1 MANKEKIDYL
11 LIDIRE
17 LEKLVAGM
25 RDAEIYPASFF
36 NQTFQL
42 THKVLKEL
50 HTLEEFQLEAL
61 RKQMEEHQRLIDS
74 IPVSKPLQMPEVQP
88 APEVSPT
95 IEVVQVQEPVVEEPI
110 VVEPI
115 VEKVIPEEKIVQE
128 TIPLKEIEIPHKTIL
143 ADKSSIS
150 LNDILEKKNLS
161 DFRKAFSL
169 NDRFRFRR
177 ELFGGNEEKMNK
189 AISDLNDLSSY
200 EESVTYLN
208 KVLNWNIED
217 ASVADFI
224 KLLEKRF
231 SYIYDMAKLTVVP
244 TPVGNLEDMTFRAIR
259 VLKEADLIL
268 AEDTRTTGILL
279 KHFEIQNKMQS
290 HHKFNEHKTV
300 EQIAARIKG
309 GENIALV
316 SDAGTPAI
324 SDPGFML
331 VRECVRQ
338 GVDVECL
345 PGATAFVPA
354 LVASGLPNEKFC
366 FEGFL
371 PQKKGR
377 QTRLKEL
384 ALEYRT
390 IIFYE
395 SPFRLLKTLT
405 QFAEFFGTD
414 RQVSVSRE
422 ISKLHEETVRGS
434 LEEVIQH
441 FTVNEPRGEIVIVL
455 AGLKDKKDKET
466 EKDV

>member
-61 RKQMEEHQRLIDS
+61 RKQLEEHQRLIDS

-95 IEVVQVQEPVVEEPI
+95 IEVVQVQEPVVETITPAIEEQVI
-110 VVEPI
+110 EEPI
-115 VEKVIPEEKIVQE
+115 VEEPVVEKAIPEEKIVQE
-128 TIPLKEIEIPHKTIL
+128 TIPLKEIEVPHKTIL

-189 AISDLNDLSSY
+189 AIADLNDLSSY

-231 SYIYDMAKLTVVP
+231 S
-244 TPVGNLEDMTFRAIR
+244 
-259 VLKEADLIL
+259 
-268 AEDTRTTGILL
+268 
-279 KHFEIQNKMQS
+279 
-290 HHKFNEHKTV
+290 
-300 EQIAARIKG
+300 
-309 GENIALV
+309 
-316 SDAGTPAI
+316 
-324 SDPGFML
+324 
-331 VRECVRQ
+331 
-338 GVDVECL
+338 
-345 PGATAFVPA
+345 
-354 LVASGLPNEKFC
+354 
-366 FEGFL
+366 
-371 PQKKGR
+371 
-377 QTRLKEL
+377 
-384 ALEYRT
+384 
-390 IIFYE
+390 
-395 SPFRLLKTLT
+395 
-405 QFAEFFGTD
+405 
-414 RQVSVSRE
+414 
-422 ISKLHEETVRGS
+422 
-434 LEEVIQH
+434 
-441 FTVNEPRGEIVIVL
+441 
-455 AGLKDKKDKET
+455 
-466 EKDV
+466 

>member
-50 HTLEEFQLEAL
+50 HMLEESQLEAL

-95 IEVVQVQEPVVEEPI
+95 IEVVQVQEP
-110 VVEPI
+110 I
-115 VEKVIPEEKIVQE
+115 VETITPVIEEQV
-128 TIPLKEIEIPHKTIL
+128 PH
-143 ADKSSIS
+143 KSSIS

-189 AISDLNDLSSY
+189 AIADLNDLSSY
-200 EESVTYLN
+200 EESVAYLN

-231 SYIYDMAKLTVVP
+231 S
-244 TPVGNLEDMTFRAIR
+244 
-259 VLKEADLIL
+259 
-268 AEDTRTTGILL
+268 
-279 KHFEIQNKMQS
+279 
-290 HHKFNEHKTV
+290 
-300 EQIAARIKG
+300 
-309 GENIALV
+309 
-316 SDAGTPAI
+316 
-324 SDPGFML
+324 
-331 VRECVRQ
+331 
-338 GVDVECL
+338 
-345 PGATAFVPA
+345 
-354 LVASGLPNEKFC
+354 
-366 FEGFL
+366 
-371 PQKKGR
+371 
-377 QTRLKEL
+377 
-384 ALEYRT
+384 
-390 IIFYE
+390 
-395 SPFRLLKTLT
+395 
-405 QFAEFFGTD
+405 
-414 RQVSVSRE
+414 
-422 ISKLHEETVRGS
+422 
-434 LEEVIQH
+434 
-441 FTVNEPRGEIVIVL
+441 
-455 AGLKDKKDKET
+455 
-466 EKDV
+466 

>member
-95 IEVVQVQEPVVEEPI
+95 IEVVQVQEPIVETITPAIEEQVIEEPI
-110 VVEPI
+110 VEEPV
-115 VEKVIPEEKIVQE
+115 VEKAIPEEKIVQE
-128 TIPLKEIEIPHKTIL
+128 TIPLKEIEVPHKTIL

-189 AISDLNDLSSY
+189 AIADLNDLSSY

-231 SYIYDMAKLTVVP
+231 S
-244 TPVGNLEDMTFRAIR
+244 
-259 VLKEADLIL
+259 
-268 AEDTRTTGILL
+268 
-279 KHFEIQNKMQS
+279 
-290 HHKFNEHKTV
+290 
-300 EQIAARIKG
+300 
-309 GENIALV
+309 
-316 SDAGTPAI
+316 
-324 SDPGFML
+324 
-331 VRECVRQ
+331 
-338 GVDVECL
+338 
-345 PGATAFVPA
+345 
-354 LVASGLPNEKFC
+354 
-366 FEGFL
+366 
-371 PQKKGR
+371 
-377 QTRLKEL
+377 
-384 ALEYRT
+384 
-390 IIFYE
+390 
-395 SPFRLLKTLT
+395 
-405 QFAEFFGTD
+405 
-414 RQVSVSRE
+414 
-422 ISKLHEETVRGS
+422 
-434 LEEVIQH
+434 
-441 FTVNEPRGEIVIVL
+441 
-455 AGLKDKKDKET
+455 
-466 EKDV
+466 

>member
-1 MANKEKIDYL
+1 MPGITIFHTINRY
-11 LIDIRE
+11 
-17 LEKLVAGM
+17 
-25 RDAEIYPASFF
+25 IYRGRTGTYF
-36 NQTFQL
+36 
-42 THKVLKEL
+42 
-50 HTLEEFQLEAL
+50 
-61 RKQMEEHQRLIDS
+61 
-74 IPVSKPLQMPEVQP
+74 
-88 APEVSPT
+88 
-95 IEVVQVQEPVVEEPI
+95 VVI

-224 KLLEKRF
+224 KL
-231 SYIYDMAKLTVVP
+231 SPY
-244 TPVGNLEDMTFRAIR
+244 
-259 VLKEADLIL
+259 
-268 AEDTRTTGILL
+268 
-279 KHFEIQNKMQS
+279 Q
-290 HHKFNEHKTV
+290 
-300 EQIAARIKG
+300 G
-309 GENIALV
+309 GREYSIV

-338 GVDVECL
+338 GVEVECL

-371 PQKKGR
+371 PQKKEGR
-377 QTRLKEL
+377 
-384 ALEYRT
+384 
-390 IIFYE
+390 
-395 SPFRLLKTLT
+395 P
-405 QFAEFFGTD
+405 G
-414 RQVSVSRE
+414 
-422 ISKLHEETVRGS
+422 
-434 LEEVIQH
+434 
-441 FTVNEPRGEIVIVL
+441 
-455 AGLKDKKDKET
+455 
-466 EKDV
+466 

>member
-128 TIPLKEIEIPHKTIL
+128 TSPLKEIE
-143 ADKSSIS
+143 
-150 LNDILEKKNLS
+150 
-161 DFRKAFSL
+161 AFSL

-189 AISDLNDLSSY
+189 AILDLNDLSSY

-231 SYIYDMAKLTVVP
+231 S
-244 TPVGNLEDMTFRAIR
+244 
-259 VLKEADLIL
+259 
-268 AEDTRTTGILL
+268 
-279 KHFEIQNKMQS
+279 
-290 HHKFNEHKTV
+290 
-300 EQIAARIKG
+300 
-309 GENIALV
+309 
-316 SDAGTPAI
+316 
-324 SDPGFML
+324 
-331 VRECVRQ
+331 
-338 GVDVECL
+338 
-345 PGATAFVPA
+345 
-354 LVASGLPNEKFC
+354 
-366 FEGFL
+366 
-371 PQKKGR
+371 
-377 QTRLKEL
+377 
-384 ALEYRT
+384 
-390 IIFYE
+390 
-395 SPFRLLKTLT
+395 
-405 QFAEFFGTD
+405 
-414 RQVSVSRE
+414 
-422 ISKLHEETVRGS
+422 
-434 LEEVIQH
+434 
-441 FTVNEPRGEIVIVL
+441 
-455 AGLKDKKDKET
+455 
-466 EKDV
+466 

>member
-208 KVLNWNIED
+208 KV
-217 ASVADFI
+217 
-224 KLLEKRF
+224 
-231 SYIYDMAKLTVVP
+231 YDMAKLTVVP

-300 EQIAARIKG
+300 EQIAARI
-309 GENIALV
+309 
-316 SDAGTPAI
+316 
-324 SDPGFML
+324 
-331 VRECVRQ
+331 R
-338 GVDVECL
+338 
-345 PGATAFVPA
+345 
-354 LVASGLPNEKFC
+354 
-366 FEGFL
+366 
-371 PQKKGR
+371 
-377 QTRLKEL
+377 
-384 ALEYRT
+384 
-390 IIFYE
+390 
-395 SPFRLLKTLT
+395 
-405 QFAEFFGTD
+405 
-414 RQVSVSRE
+414 
-422 ISKLHEETVRGS
+422 
-434 LEEVIQH
+434 
-441 FTVNEPRGEIVIVL
+441 
-455 AGLKDKKDKET
+455 
-466 EKDV
+466 

>member
-50 HTLEEFQLEAL
+50 HMLEEFQLEAL
-61 RKQMEEHQRLIDS
+61 RKQMEEHQRLINS

-95 IEVVQVQEPVVEEPI
+95 IEVVQVQEPVVETITPAIEEQVI
-110 VVEPI
+110 EEPI
-115 VEKVIPEEKIVQE
+115 VEEPVVEKAIPEEKIVQE
-128 TIPLKEIEIPHKTIL
+128 TIPLKEIEVPHKTIL

-189 AISDLNDLSSY
+189 AIADLNDLSSY

-231 SYIYDMAKLTVVP
+231 S
-244 TPVGNLEDMTFRAIR
+244 
-259 VLKEADLIL
+259 
-268 AEDTRTTGILL
+268 
-279 KHFEIQNKMQS
+279 
-290 HHKFNEHKTV
+290 
-300 EQIAARIKG
+300 
-309 GENIALV
+309 
-316 SDAGTPAI
+316 
-324 SDPGFML
+324 
-331 VRECVRQ
+331 
-338 GVDVECL
+338 
-345 PGATAFVPA
+345 
-354 LVASGLPNEKFC
+354 
-366 FEGFL
+366 
-371 PQKKGR
+371 
-377 QTRLKEL
+377 
-384 ALEYRT
+384 
-390 IIFYE
+390 
-395 SPFRLLKTLT
+395 
-405 QFAEFFGTD
+405 
-414 RQVSVSRE
+414 
-422 ISKLHEETVRGS
+422 
-434 LEEVIQH
+434 
-441 FTVNEPRGEIVIVL
+441 
-455 AGLKDKKDKET
+455 
-466 EKDV
+466 

>member
-110 VVEPI
+110 VAEPI

-150 LNDILEKKNLS
+150 
-161 DFRKAFSL
+161 FSL

-231 SYIYDMAKLTVVP
+231 S
-244 TPVGNLEDMTFRAIR
+244 
-259 VLKEADLIL
+259 
-268 AEDTRTTGILL
+268 
-279 KHFEIQNKMQS
+279 
-290 HHKFNEHKTV
+290 
-300 EQIAARIKG
+300 
-309 GENIALV
+309 
-316 SDAGTPAI
+316 
-324 SDPGFML
+324 
-331 VRECVRQ
+331 
-338 GVDVECL
+338 
-345 PGATAFVPA
+345 
-354 LVASGLPNEKFC
+354 
-366 FEGFL
+366 
-371 PQKKGR
+371 
-377 QTRLKEL
+377 
-384 ALEYRT
+384 
-390 IIFYE
+390 
-395 SPFRLLKTLT
+395 
-405 QFAEFFGTD
+405 
-414 RQVSVSRE
+414 
-422 ISKLHEETVRGS
+422 
-434 LEEVIQH
+434 
-441 FTVNEPRGEIVIVL
+441 
-455 AGLKDKKDKET
+455 
-466 EKDV
+466 

>member
-1 MANKEKIDYL
+1 MIMDLIINIAVFLIAAVIFTFVGMFLRKKTAEAKLKGAENEAQRIIEMANKEKIDYL

-115 VEKVIPEEKIVQE
+115 VEKEIPEEKIVQE

-189 AISDLNDLSSY
+189 AISDLNDLCSY

-231 SYIYDMAKLTVVP
+231 S
-244 TPVGNLEDMTFRAIR
+244 
-259 VLKEADLIL
+259 
-268 AEDTRTTGILL
+268 
-279 KHFEIQNKMQS
+279 
-290 HHKFNEHKTV
+290 
-300 EQIAARIKG
+300 
-309 GENIALV
+309 
-316 SDAGTPAI
+316 
-324 SDPGFML
+324 
-331 VRECVRQ
+331 
-338 GVDVECL
+338 
-345 PGATAFVPA
+345 
-354 LVASGLPNEKFC
+354 
-366 FEGFL
+366 
-371 PQKKGR
+371 
-377 QTRLKEL
+377 
-384 ALEYRT
+384 
-390 IIFYE
+390 
-395 SPFRLLKTLT
+395 
-405 QFAEFFGTD
+405 
-414 RQVSVSRE
+414 
-422 ISKLHEETVRGS
+422 
-434 LEEVIQH
+434 
-441 FTVNEPRGEIVIVL
+441 
-455 AGLKDKKDKET
+455 
-466 EKDV
+466 

>member
-95 IEVVQVQEPVVEEPI
+95 IEVVQVQEP
-110 VVEPI
+110 I
-115 VEKVIPEEKIVQE
+115 VEKEIPEEKIVQE

-189 AISDLNDLSSY
+189 AISDLNDLCSY

-231 SYIYDMAKLTVVP
+231 S
-244 TPVGNLEDMTFRAIR
+244 
-259 VLKEADLIL
+259 
-268 AEDTRTTGILL
+268 
-279 KHFEIQNKMQS
+279 
-290 HHKFNEHKTV
+290 
-300 EQIAARIKG
+300 
-309 GENIALV
+309 
-316 SDAGTPAI
+316 
-324 SDPGFML
+324 
-331 VRECVRQ
+331 
-338 GVDVECL
+338 
-345 PGATAFVPA
+345 
-354 LVASGLPNEKFC
+354 
-366 FEGFL
+366 
-371 PQKKGR
+371 
-377 QTRLKEL
+377 
-384 ALEYRT
+384 
-390 IIFYE
+390 
-395 SPFRLLKTLT
+395 
-405 QFAEFFGTD
+405 
-414 RQVSVSRE
+414 
-422 ISKLHEETVRGS
+422 
-434 LEEVIQH
+434 
-441 FTVNEPRGEIVIVL
+441 
-455 AGLKDKKDKET
+455 
-466 EKDV
+466 